1 MYSCEANRI
10 SSTLQ
15 QALGSCVTGV
25 LLMEVPRHVWAV
37 EKPVFHHLLT
47 VFMVQKAAPSQAR
60 FTAVAGTS
68 GQSCTSCVSQL
79 SSCFLP
85 LPKSG

>member
-1 MYSCEANRI
+1 MYSREANRI

-47 VFMVQKAAPSQAR
+47 VFMVQKAAPS
-60 FTAVAGTS
+60 
-68 GQSCTSCVSQL
+68 
-79 SSCFLP
+79 
-85 LPKSG
+85 